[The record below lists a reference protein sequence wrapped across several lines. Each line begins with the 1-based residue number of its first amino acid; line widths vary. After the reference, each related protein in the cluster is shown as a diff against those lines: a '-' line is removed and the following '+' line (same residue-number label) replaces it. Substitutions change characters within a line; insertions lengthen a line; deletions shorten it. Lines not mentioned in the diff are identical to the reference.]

1 MSVKYL
7 IEQLYILI
15 LPKFEEF
22 KCIWNFVYHV
32 YGQVCSLGQDRALII
47 ARRFFLCLYA
57 YVIFFFQPFVEKGH
71 AIQRLFPPRMYAVII
86 PVVAGLVLLGI
97 IGFVA
102 FFSHELV

>member
-1 MSVKYL
+1 M
-7 IEQLYILI
+7 
-15 LPKFEEF
+15 
-22 KCIWNFVYHV
+22 
-32 YGQVCSLGQDRALII
+32 SLGQDRVLI

-57 YVIFFFQPFVEKGH
+57 YAIFFFQPFVEKGH

-102 FFSHELV
+102 FFSRDLV